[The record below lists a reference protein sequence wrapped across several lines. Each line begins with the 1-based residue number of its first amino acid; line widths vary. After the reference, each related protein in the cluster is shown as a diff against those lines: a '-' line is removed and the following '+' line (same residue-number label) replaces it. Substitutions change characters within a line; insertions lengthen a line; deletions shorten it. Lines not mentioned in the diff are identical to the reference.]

1 MGTPNKITIYRP
13 TINDREVTYYS
24 ENKHK
29 TVEFSKFKGGSI
41 GLSIAKNFHDYAF
54 KDKDINNG
62 NIQRK
67 DAIKILQN
75 IFATDYKEVYV
86 TNASQTGLFSEVK
99 DLFEL
104 YIDKDSD
111 GGEKITQKE
120 QAEILDTWAK
130 RFGELKE

>member
-1 MGTPNKITIYRP
+1 MGVQENKIKIYRP
-13 TINDREVTYYS
+13 AIDGRKVTYYS
-24 ENKHK
+24 NGEHK
-29 TVEFSKFKGGSI
+29 TVEFSKYKDGSI
-41 GLSIAKNFHDYAF
+41 GLAIAKNFHDYAF

-75 IFATDYKEVYV
+75 IFAIKYERATV
-86 TNASQTGLFSEVK
+86 TNAEDAAAFSDVK

-104 YIDKDSD
+104 YMDKDSD

-120 QAEILDTWAK
+120 QAEILDIWGF
-130 RFGELKE
+130 RFGEY

>member
-1 MGTPNKITIYRP
+1 MGVQENKIKIYRP
-13 TINDREVTYYS
+13 AIDGRKVTYYS
-24 ENKHK
+24 NGEHK
-29 TVEFSKFKGGSI
+29 TVEFSKYKDGSI
-41 GLSIAKNFHDYAF
+41 GLAIAKNFHDYAF

-75 IFATDYKEVYV
+75 IFAIKYERATV
-86 TNASQTGLFSEVK
+86 TNAEDAAAFSDVK

-104 YIDKDSD
+104 YMDKDSD

-120 QAEILDTWAK
+120 QAEILDIWGC
-130 RFGELKE
+130 RFGKY

>member
-1 MGTPNKITIYRP
+1 MGVQENKIKIYRP
-13 TINDREVTYYS
+13 AIDGRKVTYYS
-24 ENKHK
+24 NGEHK
-29 TVEFSKFKGGSI
+29 TVEFSKYKDGSI
-41 GLSIAKNFHDYAF
+41 GLAIAKNFHDYAF

-75 IFATDYKEVYV
+75 IFAIKYERATV
-86 TNASQTGLFSEVK
+86 TNAEDAAAFSDVK

-104 YIDKDSD
+104 YMDKDSD

-120 QAEILDTWAK
+120 QAEILDIWGF
-130 RFGELKE
+130 RFGKY

>member
-1 MGTPNKITIYRP
+1 MGVQENKIKIYRP
-13 TINDREVTYYS
+13 AIDGRKVTYYS
-24 ENKHK
+24 NGEHK
-29 TVEFSKFKGGSI
+29 TVKFSKYKDGSI
-41 GLSIAKNFHDYAF
+41 GLAIAKNFHDYAF

-75 IFATDYKEVYV
+75 IFAIKYERATV
-86 TNASQTGLFSEVK
+86 TNAEDAAAFSDVK

-104 YIDKDSD
+104 YMDKDSD

-120 QAEILDTWAK
+120 QAEILDIWGF
-130 RFGELKE
+130 RFGKY